1 MQHGKTSH
9 AIDISGDHPKVSDLM
24 AKLEEYTGLFPRQQK
39 LIFKG
44 RVLQPF
50 QSVEETKVW
59 LAYHPL
65 VRSQSVATPTLLF
78 SLRSLAKQFTRN
90 KQLESQTSCS

>member
-24 AKLEEYTGLFPRQQK
+24 AKLEEQTGLFPRQQK

-44 RVLQPF
+44 SVLQPF
-50 QSVEETKVW
+50 QSVEETKV
-59 LAYHPL
+59 
-65 VRSQSVATPTLLF
+65 
-78 SLRSLAKQFTRN
+78 
-90 KQLESQTSCS
+90 